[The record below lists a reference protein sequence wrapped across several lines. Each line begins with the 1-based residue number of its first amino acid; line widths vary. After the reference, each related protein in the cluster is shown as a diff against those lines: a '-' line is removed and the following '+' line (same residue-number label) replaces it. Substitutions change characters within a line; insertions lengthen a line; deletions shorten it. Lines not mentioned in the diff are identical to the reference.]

1 LGCTVSQILRAE
13 EESAVEVGKP
23 RAGSPSDSYHAE
35 YYSAS
40 PEPLGAE
47 DAVMEL
53 PTEVASGRTNNLP
66 SVKKEILLFMN
77 SSPS

>member
-1 LGCTVSQILRAE
+1 
-13 EESAVEVGKP
+13 
-23 RAGSPSDSYHAE
+23 
-35 YYSAS
+35 
-40 PEPLGAE
+40 
-47 DAVMEL
+47 MEL